1 MAVGA
6 QQGADRPSG
15 AAFYQE
21 SGAPEWGR
29 DKALEVLG
37 CRACR
42 RRLML
47 LGELPIV
54 RIKAPQ
60 AAATSGS
67 VCLCNHCS

>member
-21 SGAPEWGR
+21 SRAPERGR

-67 VCLCNHCS
+67 AASSSK